1 MARLTALI
9 FATSLAALAANAQSA
24 PDYTFGPAF
33 NNGMP
38 RMYPGPLNGYNA
50 SAVPGGFYGGN
61 QSPFLTMPA
70 PVHPDSRSQ
79 TTQWSGLPQARPLPY
94 WMQTPQNRPPA
105 AHPTYTAPRFAPS
118 APEST
123 GWVLYPPTVRAAPHN
138 TTAPSTPP
146 RWAPRSG
153 QMPAIA
159 QHRPS
164 GNSWQMAPRA
174 AAAPTAPAK
183 WHSE

>member
-9 FATSLAALAANAQSA
+9 FATSLAALTANAQAA

-33 NNGMP
+33 GRGFNNSMP
-38 RMYPGPLNGYNA
+38 SLYPGPLNGYNA

-70 PVHPDSRSQ
+70 PAYPDNRSE
-79 TTQWSGLPQARPLPY
+79 TAQWSGLPQAQPLPY

-105 AHPTYTAPRFAPS
+105 ARRIETTPRFA
-118 APEST
+118 
-123 GWVLYPPTVRAAPHN
+123 LD
-138 TTAPSTPP
+138 TTAAPSTPP

-164 GNSWQMAPRA
+164 GNSWQMAPRVSA
-174 AAAPTAPAK
+174 ESTAPAK